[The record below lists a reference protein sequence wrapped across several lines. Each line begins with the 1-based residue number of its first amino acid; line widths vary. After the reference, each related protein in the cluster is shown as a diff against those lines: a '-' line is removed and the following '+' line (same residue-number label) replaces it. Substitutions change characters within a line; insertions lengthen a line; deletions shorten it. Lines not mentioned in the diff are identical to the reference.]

1 MQHSIGKTLLV
12 AALATA
18 IAGPVQAEKKSL
30 HIYNWT
36 DYIAPTTL
44 KDFTKESGIDVSY
57 DVFDSNETLEG
68 KLVSGHSGYD
78 IVVPSNNFLGKQI
91 QAGAFQKLDKSK
103 LPN

>member
-44 KDFTKESGIDVSY
+44 KDFTRRAGSTSATT
-57 DVFDSNETLEG
+57 SSTPTR
-68 KLVSGHSGYD
+68 
-78 IVVPSNNFLGKQI
+78 PSRASWSPATRL
-91 QAGAFQKLDKSK
+91 
-103 LPN
+103 

>member
-57 DVFDSNETLEG
+57 ERLRLQRDPRG
-68 KLVSGHSGYD
+68 
-78 IVVPSNNFLGKQI
+78 
-91 QAGAFQKLDKSK
+91 QAGLRP
-103 LPN
+103 LRL

>member
-44 KDFTKESGIDVSY
+44 KDFTKESGIEV
-57 DVFDSNETLEG
+57 
-68 KLVSGHSGYD
+68 
-78 IVVPSNNFLGKQI
+78 
-91 QAGAFQKLDKSK
+91 
-103 LPN
+103 

>member
-57 DVFDSNETLEG
+57 DVFDRTRVE
-68 KLVSGHSGYD
+68 
-78 IVVPSNNFLGKQI
+78 
-91 QAGAFQKLDKSK
+91 QAGCCREKARNRSRTCNIPLARHCW
-103 LPN
+103 